1 MICPNCTEDNA
12 PSARFC
18 RTCGQQYGESCLIC
32 GFENPAESSYCGG
45 CGARLLEVGLE
56 GRDGERR
63 QLTVLFCDLVGSTE
77 LSQTMDPEDYGD
89 LLAAYHRICGQA
101 VYLHDGFVAQYLG
114 DGVVI
119 YFGYPRAHEDDA
131 QRAVRCGIDIIDG
144 IRSLAK
150 EGVTT
155 GALAVRLGAHTG
167 RVVVGPVGA
176 GDRQSRIAVGE
187 TPNIAARVQAE
198 APVDGFALSYTTWRM
213 VEGYFTA
220 EPLGERTLK
229 GVAKPTPLWVVTGSN
244 ASQERVEVS
253 SRLTPFSGRSE
264 ERRTLLEA
272 WADVRKGHSR
282 FLFLRG
288 EPGMGKSRLA
298 HWLRE
303 QIQAEATDV
312 MVMRST
318 PYNSTSP
325 FFPVIELLQRRFG
338 MESALSDDER
348 LEQLEAALEARGLR
362 GPEPLGLLG
371 PLLSV
376 STDTRYPPLELSPA
390 RRRAQTI
397 DLLVHLAWRLAEA
410 GPTVLFLEDLHWAD
424 PSTVELL
431 EHLVR
436 HDPTAPLLG
445 LFTAR
450 PEFEA
455 DWIADAATR
464 VVELHKLAPANAE
477 AIVRSVAF
485 GKPLPSPVLR
495 QILHRSE
502 GVPLFVEEMTRF
514 VLDSG
519 LLEEHAAAW
528 DSVGEIPA
536 DAIPT
541 TMDASLTARIDRLGA
556 SRSTAQLAGTI
567 GREFSWALLRAVS
580 QRNDETLQRDLD
592 QLVGSGLAWVTDAAA
607 GTYSFKHALV
617 RDAAYNSLLR
627 SVRQGYHSQIAATLL
642 ERFPEQAVHRP
653 DLIADHLTLAGR
665 EEAAVPYN
673 EAAGRQALDR
683 GSVHEAADH
692 FRRALTGLGK
702 GPQTPEIMV
711 RKLDLQIQLTPL
723 LMTVYGWGSREVEE
737 SCERGLALA
746 GELERPDLSYAPM
759 WGLWSVRFLRGQMVP
774 ATAAAES
781 VLQVAQASRDP
792 MIEVTG
798 RHATSYTS
806 LYRGEFDEALKEAE
820 AGLSLFDFPRE
831 KTLATTFGL
840 SSSVC
845 LMASRATS
853 LWMTGQPVQAAD
865 QWEGMLDL
873 ARSLQHPPTLAA
885 ALAFYLHGG
894 GFRYSYIHALDRLR
908 DSADE
913 LLALC
918 KDEDFFMWYSVGYT
932 YRAIVS
938 EALGDQE
945 EALAL
950 MDEGLELFEQ
960 TDSRLTLVLMNVL
973 CADALHRLGEDKR
986 AMEKLSVAETEM
998 RDRDEGLF
1006 APEIWRVRGTI
1017 LGSGGNGTAA
1027 EAAYREA
1034 IYRARRQGA
1043 VALELR
1049 AALDLYDLR
1058 VQLGQATHAH
1068 ALLATPLARYTE
1080 GFDQSEPSRAAAI
1093 LRSPSG

>member
-1 MICPNCTEDNA
+1 M
-12 PSARFC
+12 
-18 RTCGQQYGESCLIC
+18 
-32 GFENPAESSYCGG
+32 
-45 CGARLLEVGLE
+45 
-56 GRDGERR
+56 
-63 QLTVLFCDLVGSTE
+63 
-77 LSQTMDPEDYGD
+77 
-89 LLAAYHRICGQA
+89 
-101 VYLHDGFVAQYLG
+101 
-114 DGVVI
+114 
-119 YFGYPRAHEDDA
+119 
-131 QRAVRCGIDIIDG
+131 
-144 IRSLAK
+144 
-150 EGVTT
+150 
-155 GALAVRLGAHTG
+155 
-167 RVVVGPVGA
+167 
-176 GDRQSRIAVGE
+176 
-187 TPNIAARVQAE
+187 
-198 APVDGFALSYTTWRM
+198 
-213 VEGYFTA
+213 
-220 EPLGERTLK
+220 
-229 GVAKPTPLWVVTGSN
+229 
-244 ASQERVEVS
+244 
-253 SRLTPFSGRSE
+253 
-264 ERRTLLEA
+264 
-272 WADVRKGHSR
+272 
-282 FLFLRG
+282 
-288 EPGMGKSRLA
+288 
-298 HWLRE
+298 
-303 QIQAEATDV
+303 
-312 MVMRST
+312 
-318 PYNSTSP
+318 
-325 FFPVIELLQRRFG
+325 
-338 MESALSDDER
+338 
-348 LEQLEAALEARGLR
+348 
-362 GPEPLGLLG
+362 
-371 PLLSV
+371 
-376 STDTRYPPLELSPA
+376 
-390 RRRAQTI
+390 
-397 DLLVHLAWRLAEA
+397 
-410 GPTVLFLEDLHWAD
+410 
-424 PSTVELL
+424 
-431 EHLVR
+431 
-436 HDPTAPLLG
+436 
-445 LFTAR
+445 
-450 PEFEA
+450 
-455 DWIADAATR
+455 
-464 VVELHKLAPANAE
+464 VELHKLAPANAE

-820 AGLSLFDFPRE
+820 AGLSLFDFPQE

-938 EALGDQE
+938 EALGDHE

-1049 AALDLYDLR
+1049 AALDLYDLQRSTGPSHARPGPVGHTSCQVHRRLRPIRAEPGGRHTAVALRLTETFHTPQTGEGAPCPIMATTYRGAPSSGPNCNSSCKTAHVEAR
-1058 VQLGQATHAH
+1058 VASSFLPLHGPLPPGQATVPALEM
-1068 ALLATPLARYTE
+1068 APEPLRNLQRGEINQRLEIDEGRTLRLTTIACDVYVTSVQAEDPSLAAVRDLLA
-1080 GFDQSEPSRAAAI
+1080 RAADVIGRLEDAI
-1093 LRSPSG
+1093 VFNGNATNAPPAPPGGFSARPFVQPVIYSVRNEEPNRGLLVRPPIRGAGLPVMATRVTGGTYNLVGQSLMQNIIAAIQALEMQGHYGPFACVLGSALYQGAITPDPSSLVLPSDRIIPFLDGGPLLRASTIPVTPRALSSPLRAHPSISSLPRTYM